1 MSNEPTMPS
10 EPRVMACV
18 DQSVYAEAV
27 TDHAAWAALR
37 LGVPLEL
44 LHVIDSHPETA
55 RSSDLSGAIGPDEQ
69 QTLLAQYSS
78 EDEVRVRAARE
89 QGRLF
94 LNRLRERALAAGVP
108 VVDMRQRLGALDETL
123 QALQGDARLVV
134 MGRRGASASDERA
147 LGRNVESVVRG
158 LARPILT
165 VGQQAFKVPE
175 RVLLAFDGSAIT
187 RKGVEM
193 VAQSPLLRGVSVH
206 LVMAGPAVA
215 DGQKHMDWALE
226 RLRAGGLEAS
236 GSCIPGEP
244 QAVILQSMQEQK
256 ADWLLMG
263 AYTHSPWRKLFSRSR
278 TSGLLAAV
286 GQPTLLL
293 R

>member
-1 MSNEPTMPS
+1 MKAEQ
-10 EPRVMACV
+10 RVIACV
-18 DQSVYAEAV
+18 DQSAYADTI

-37 LGVPLEL
+37 MGAPLEL
-44 LHVIDSHPETA
+44 LHVIDRHPETA
-55 RSSDLSGAIGPDEQ
+55 LSSDHSGAISPDAQ
-69 QTLLAQYSS
+69 QALLTRLSQ
-78 EDEVRVRAARE
+78 EDEARVRAARE

-108 VVDMRQRLGALDETL
+108 VVDMRQRLGRLEETL
-123 QALQGDARLVV
+123 QDVQAEARLVV
-134 MGRRGASASDERA
+134 MGRRGASAAEGDRA
-147 LGRNVESVVRG
+147 LGSNVEGVVRA

-165 VGQQAFKVPE
+165 VGLKAFKAPE

-193 VAQSPLLRGVSVH
+193 VAGSPLFRGLPIH
-206 LVMAGPAVA
+206 LVMAGQDASH
-215 DGQKHMDWALE
+215 GQKAMDWAVQ
-226 RLRAGGLEAS
+226 RLREGGLEAE
-236 GSCIPGEP
+236 GVCVAGEA
-244 QAVILQSMQEQK
+244 QEVILRAMDEQG

-263 AYTHSPWRKLFSRSR
+263 AYTHSPWRKLLTKSR

-286 GQPTLLL
+286 GKPTLLL

>member
-1 MSNEPTMPS
+1 MKPEQ
-10 EPRVMACV
+10 RVIACV
-18 DQSVYAEAV
+18 DQSAYADTI

-37 LGVPLEL
+37 MGAPLEL
-44 LHVIDSHPETA
+44 LHVIDRHPETA
-55 RSSDLSGAIGPDEQ
+55 LSSDHSGAIGPDAQ
-69 QTLLAQYSS
+69 QALLARLSQ
-78 EDEVRVRAARE
+78 EDEARVRAARE

-108 VVDMRQRLGALDETL
+108 VVDMRQRLGRLEETL
-123 QALQGDARLVV
+123 QDVQAEARLVV
-134 MGRRGASASDERA
+134 MGRRGASAVEGDRA
-147 LGRNVESVVRG
+147 LGSNVEGVVRA

-165 VGQQAFKVPE
+165 VGLKAFRAPE

-193 VAQSPLLRGVSVH
+193 VSGSPLFRGLPIH
-206 LVMAGPAVA
+206 LVMAGQDASR
-215 DGQKHMDWALE
+215 GQTVMDWAVQ
-226 RLRAGGLEAS
+226 RLREGGLEAK
-236 GSCIPGEP
+236 GVCVAGEA
-244 QAVILQSMQEQK
+244 QEVILRAMDEQG

-263 AYTHSPWRKLFSRSR
+263 AYTHSPWRKLLTKSR

-286 GQPTLLL
+286 GKPTLLL

>member
-1 MSNEPTMPS
+1 MKPEQ
-10 EPRVMACV
+10 RVIACV
-18 DQSVYAEAV
+18 DQSAYADTI

-37 LGVPLEL
+37 MGAPLEL
-44 LHVIDSHPETA
+44 LHVIDRHPETA
-55 RSSDLSGAIGPDEQ
+55 LSSDHSGAIGPDAQ
-69 QTLLAQYSS
+69 QTLLTRLSQ
-78 EDEVRVRAARE
+78 EDEARVRAARE

-108 VVDMRQRLGALDETL
+108 VVDMRQRLGRLDETL
-123 QALQGDARLVV
+123 QDVQAEARLVV
-134 MGRRGASASDERA
+134 MGRRGASAAEGDRA
-147 LGRNVESVVRG
+147 LGSNVEGVVRA

-165 VGQQAFKVPE
+165 VGLKAFKAPE

-193 VAQSPLLRGVSVH
+193 VAGSPLFRGLPIH
-206 LVMAGPAVA
+206 LVMAGQDGAG
-215 DGQKHMDWALE
+215 GQKAMDWAIQ
-226 RLRAGGLEAS
+226 RLREGGLEAE
-236 GSCIPGEP
+236 GACVAGEA
-244 QAVILQSMQEQK
+244 QEVILRAMDEQG

-263 AYTHSPWRKLFSRSR
+263 AYTHSPWRKLLTKSR

-286 GQPTLLL
+286 GKPTLLL